1 MTDALKTV
9 WHTLATIAPKVL
21 LFLAILAVGYLAA
34 RLVARAVGSLLLRAG
49 FNRLLDKALPQ
60 PKAMAG
66 VQGNELVAKLA
77 YFAALLLVL
86 QLAFG
91 VFGPNPISALITSVI
106 AYIPRIAVALALI
119 VVATTLAGYARDLIA
134 NTLTNLHYGNLLATA
149 AKATIITLGVIA
161 ALGQIGVAVTVT
173 QPVLIAALA
182 TIAGVLIV
190 GVGGGLIQPAQQRW
204 ETYLAKTAAPAAEPD
219 DDRLT
224 HKATIVV
231 TTRELD

>member
-34 RLVARAVGSLLLRAG
+34 RLIARLVGSLLLRAG
-49 FNRLLDKALPQ
+49 LNRLLDKAGLTNLLKPT
-60 PKAMAG
+60 
-66 VQGNELVAKLA
+66 QGHELVAKLA
-77 YFAALLLVL
+77 YYSALIVTL